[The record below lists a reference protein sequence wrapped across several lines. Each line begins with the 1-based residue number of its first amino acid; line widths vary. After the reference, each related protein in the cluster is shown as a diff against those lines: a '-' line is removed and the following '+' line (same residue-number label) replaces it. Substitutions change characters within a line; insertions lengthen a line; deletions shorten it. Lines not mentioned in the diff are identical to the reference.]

1 MCFFIIKMDLIKIL
15 YEPHFI
21 IIVLSTI
28 IAGVT
33 YYLLKNDKK
42 INKDVKDQ
50 NKKISEIGKNVLYS
64 FLISFVVLIV
74 IYYSFNYLSKNNYF
88 QRGGASSGSE
98 AVSNAEQ
105 IKNSI
110 MDKLTIVADDVD
122 CWLLED

>member
-1 MCFFIIKMDLIKIL
+1 MDLIKIL

-33 YYLLKNDKK
+33 YYLLKNDKQT
-42 INKDVKDQ
+42 NKNLKDS

-98 AVSNAEQ
+98 GVSNAEQ

-122 CWLLED
+122 CGLLED

>member
-1 MCFFIIKMDLIKIL
+1 MDLIKIL

-28 IAGVT
+28 IAGIT

-42 INKDVKDQ
+42 TNKDVKDP

-88 QRGGASSGSE
+88 QRGGANGAE
-98 AVSNAEQ
+98 GVSNSEQ
-105 IKNSI
+105 LKNSI

-122 CWLLED
+122 CGLLED

>member
-1 MCFFIIKMDLIKIL
+1 MDLIKIL

-33 YYLLKNDKK
+33 YYLLKNDKQT
-42 INKDVKDQ
+42 NKDIKDP

-88 QRGGASSGSE
+88 QRGGVSGAE
-98 AVSNAEQ
+98 GVSNSEQ

-122 CWLLED
+122 CGLLED

>member
-1 MCFFIIKMDLIKIL
+1 MNLIKIL

-74 IYYSFNYLSKNNYF
+74 IYYSFNYLRKNNYF
-88 QRGGASSGSE
+88 QKGGNSSSGAE
-98 AVSNAEQ
+98 AVSNSEQ

-110 MDKLTIVADDVD
+110 MEKLTIVADDVD
-122 CWLLED
+122 CGLLED